1 MLIDRL
7 CGQMLDHVVISA
19 ASARSADPALAVAS
33 NREVVDYLRERQV
46 AYEEMSVQAV
56 GSYFVDR
63 YLSLVLEGGMAG
75 FVSHS
80 QWSPLIVS
88 AIGRTLPLIGAI
100 GHAEIFERLWEAV
113 EEAPTPAPGADPR
126 TEAAFEALTRE
137 FLAAQAVEDLVELN
151 AAFLTAHP
159 RTELVD
165 QDDLLPFLDSLLA
178 GATRARPGQGRAPA
192 GSPASPGAA
201 GAMGARTHF
210 EQAIDLFCEMRGMT
224 LEAVS
229 AGDPSFTYRGAP
241 ATAWHFLTDAGH
253 FSVVDLGGTAVLFD
267 EKDIEVATI
276 DTSSLA
282 PVA

>member
-7 CGQMLDHVVISA
+7 RGQMLDHVVISA
-19 ASARSADPALAVAS
+19 ESARSADPALAVAS
-33 NREVVDYLRERQV
+33 NREVVDYLSDRQV
-46 AYEEMSVQAV
+46 PYEEMSAQAV
-56 GSYFVDR
+56 GSYFVDD
-63 YLSLVLEGGMAG
+63 YLRLVLEGGMAR

-80 QWSPLIVS
+80 QWDGLIVS

-100 GHAEIFERLWEAV
+100 RHAEVFERLWEAV
-113 EEAPTPAPGADPR
+113 EEPPAAGPQAD
-126 TEAAFEALTRE
+126 AALEALTRE
-137 FLAAQAVEDLVELN
+137 FLEAQAVEDLVELN
-151 AAFLTAHP
+151 AAFLAAHP

-165 QDDLLPFLDSLLA
+165 QADLRPFLDSLLV
-178 GATRARPGQGRAPA
+178 GRSRPRDPGQARP
-192 GSPASPGAA
+192 
-201 GAMGARTHF
+201 GARTHF